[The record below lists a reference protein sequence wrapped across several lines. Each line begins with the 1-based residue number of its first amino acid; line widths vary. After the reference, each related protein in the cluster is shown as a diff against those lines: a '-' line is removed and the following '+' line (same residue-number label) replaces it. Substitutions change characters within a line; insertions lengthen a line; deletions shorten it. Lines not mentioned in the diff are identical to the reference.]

1 MNTQNIKRRI
11 YAYCL
16 LGGVFVLMAVL
27 APRVQAQTKGEDR
40 VVESPIGFA
49 SGTDRETAIG
59 FQRDEQRNRII
70 QPSATALSG
79 GVGNSGGGGGGVG
92 SSPSGAGTNI
102 TATAIGNLI
111 NVVAQGTGNT
121 IVVNANQTNAGNQNA
136 QALVNKNK

>member
-1 MNTQNIKRRI
+1 MIAQNIKRRI

-27 APRVQAQTKGEDR
+27 APRVQAQTKGEGR
-40 VVESPIGFA
+40 VVESPIGFS

-70 QPSATALSG
+70 QPSATALAG
-79 GVGNSGGGGGGVG
+79 GVGSGSGGGVG